1 VDAPLIGIT
10 TSELR
15 SKEDVRRTRHGEP
28 PHAEMSLGLG
38 YIKAV
43 SAAGGIPVVLPP
55 LEVVALEPLLDRFG
69 GICLSGGPD
78 LDPSN
83 YGADRHRKLGPTEP
97 AADRFEIELARLA
110 WARDLPLLAICR
122 GSQTLNV
129 ARGGTLV
136 QHLPEL
142 EEVTIDHR
150 QSAAGDAVTHTVE
163 VEASSLLA
171 RFTGTRI
178 EVNSFHHQA
187 LDTVGEGLRVVARS
201 PDGVVEAVEGIGRR
215 FVIGVQWHAECLAS
229 RPEQARLFEGLVEAA
244 ARPDFGRGMQAA

>member
-83 YGADRHRKLGPTEP
+83 TGPTATASSAP
-97 AADRFEIELARLA
+97 RSPRPTASRSS
-110 WARDLPLLAICR
+110 WRDLPGRAIYRCWR
-122 GSQTLNV
+122 
-129 ARGGTLV
+129 
-136 QHLPEL
+136 
-142 EEVTIDHR
+142 
-150 QSAAGDAVTHTVE
+150 SA
-163 VEASSLLA
+163 
-171 RFTGTRI
+171 
-178 EVNSFHHQA
+178 
-187 LDTVGEGLRVVARS
+187 
-201 PDGVVEAVEGIGRR
+201 
-215 FVIGVQWHAECLAS
+215 
-229 RPEQARLFEGLVEAA
+229 AA
-244 ARPDFGRGMQAA
+244 ARRSMSRAAGRSFSTFPSSRR